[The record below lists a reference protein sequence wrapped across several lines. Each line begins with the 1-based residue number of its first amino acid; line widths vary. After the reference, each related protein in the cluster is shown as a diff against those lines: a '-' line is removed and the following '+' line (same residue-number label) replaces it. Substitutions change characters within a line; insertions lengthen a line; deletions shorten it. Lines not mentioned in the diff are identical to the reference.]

1 MALPLPLDWELTMG
15 GEGHASPARAQAVTL
30 GWALGDSRAQER
42 YDTCHPSDKRNGGYF
57 QQWQLLDRILQQIVL
72 QDERGVDPD
81 LAPLENF
88 NVKNI
93 VNM

>member
-1 MALPLPLDWELTMG
+1 MG
-15 GEGHASPARAQAVTL
+15 KGMHHQPEPRQGPWGSHGLQAPGLSSSIT
-30 GWALGDSRAQER
+30 R
-42 YDTCHPSDKRNGGYF
+42 TCCPPDKRNGGYF

>member
-1 MALPLPLDWELTMG
+1 MPCWPELRRSCQKNRKQG
-15 GEGHASPARAQAVTL
+15 LQGSGEMHAF
-30 GWALGDSRAQER
+30 
-42 YDTCHPSDKRNGGYF
+42 CPSDKRNGGYF